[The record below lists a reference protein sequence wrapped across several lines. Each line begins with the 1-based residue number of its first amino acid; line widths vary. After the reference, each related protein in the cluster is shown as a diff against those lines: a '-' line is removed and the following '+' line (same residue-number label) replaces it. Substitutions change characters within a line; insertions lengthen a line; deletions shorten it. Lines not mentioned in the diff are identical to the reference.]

1 MAIKGLTIIG
11 ESINDS
17 VPSTQIKFENKDIE
31 GILQLAEYQ
40 DKKGA
45 TYIDVNIGKRE
56 PGFMA
61 DLVKKIQEVTS
72 KPLSIDT
79 PDPEIAAAGLEA
91 YNPAAAQ
98 NKMPILNSISPTRSE
113 MFDLYALQPFM
124 PVLLLTERL
133 DDNGEARMNLTADQ
147 THASAKKMV
156 ALAKSRINDLTCKK
170 CILDPGIMP
179 IGSDT
184 QGHLSRLIG
193 TLQRIQNDDE
203 LSGVNISVGL
213 SNFTI
218 MLPPRRPDGSPV
230 KSALESAFLTIALPL
245 GLNMVIGSVKRKY
258 RILSEDDPA
267 LQCIREALNL
277 QGMDIVTRV
286 MMYTHY

>member
-98 NKMPILNSISPTRSE
+98 TKMPILNSIAPTRSE

-147 THASAKKMV
+147 THASAK
-156 ALAKSRINDLTCKK
+156 
-170 CILDPGIMP
+170 
-179 IGSDT
+179 
-184 QGHLSRLIG
+184 
-193 TLQRIQNDDE
+193 
-203 LSGVNISVGL
+203 
-213 SNFTI
+213 
-218 MLPPRRPDGSPV
+218 
-230 KSALESAFLTIALPL
+230 
-245 GLNMVIGSVKRKY
+245 
-258 RILSEDDPA
+258 
-267 LQCIREALNL
+267 
-277 QGMDIVTRV
+277 
-286 MMYTHY
+286 